1 MGNKLGSG
9 ELFFEGSFVGK
20 KRRKKS
26 SQSNSAKSLQ
36 RISRPQTL
44 IGQVELTLR
53 RAIAEGQ
60 FPDDRLPTAVE
71 LAEQLGVSRETV
83 RLALD
88 SLQEEGLLVKYRRR
102 GTFVNASSVPTK
114 LVQKSNIVGYLQADY
129 SSEFGESEI
138 VTQGMSD
145 YMLNGALTAAGEAGF
160 HMVAR
165 SARVGD
171 LRRALD
177 DLRSQVRLRGV
188 VFASI
193 AEEKLVRRR
202 TSLDI
207 PVVLLDHDMH
217 VPKISSVRP
226 DGFGCI
232 KLAVK
237 HLAELGH
244 RRIGLIGWH
253 QQDLN
258 PWVVRGYR
266 DGMRESGLR
275 CRRVWETFVPINRS
289 GADQAIDAVMQGA
302 TPPSALVC
310 FNNPL
315 ANFVIDAAADRG
327 IQVPKDLSVIGGG
340 GGDVLGLTCIEV
352 DWHDLGRQAME
363 LLLSAINDG
372 ENHKTQHKVIP
383 FALQPGRTTTALQ
396 S

>member
-1 MGNKLGSG
+1 MGRK
-9 ELFFEGSFVGK
+9 
-20 KRRKKS
+20 RKKPA
-26 SQSNSAKSLQ
+26 QNNDVKSLQ
-36 RISRPQTL
+36 RISRSQTL

-53 RAIAEGQ
+53 RAIEEGQ
-60 FPDDRLPTAVE
+60 FPTDRLPTAVE

-88 SLQEEGLLVKYRRR
+88 SLQQEGLLVKYRRR
-102 GTFVNASSVPTK
+102 GTFVNAPSVPTD
-114 LVQKSNIVGYLQADY
+114 LTQKSNIVGYLQADY
-129 SSEFGESEI
+129 SSEFGESEV
-138 VTQGMSD
+138 VTQGMRD
-145 YMLNGALTAAGEAGF
+145 YMLNGALVQASEAGF

-171 LRRALD
+171 LRGALD

-188 VFASI
+188 IFASI

-226 DGFGCI
+226 DGLGCI

-237 HLAELGH
+237 HLAKLGH
-244 RRIGLIGWH
+244 RRIGLVGWH

-266 DGMRESGLR
+266 DGMREAGLR

-289 GADQAIDAVMQGA
+289 GAGQAIDVMMQGA
-302 TPPSALVC
+302 ATPTAVVC

-315 ANFVIDAAADRG
+315 ANFVIDAASDRG
-327 IQVPKDLSVIGGG
+327 LQVPRDLSVVGGG
-340 GGDVLGLTCIEV
+340 GGEVVGLTCMDI
-352 DWHDLGRQAME
+352 DWHDLGRQAMG
-363 LLLSAINDG
+363 LLLNAIDVG
-372 ENHKTQHKVIP
+372 EKHKPRHKVIP
-383 FALQPGRTTTALQ
+383 FALQAGRTTAALEA
-396 S
+396 